1 MRVTFHHHDQVSEV
15 SDSNWAWIIRSLHF
29 EAIIFDCDG
38 TLVDST
44 EAHFL
49 AMQAAAIAQGQV
61 MTKEWYKTLT
71 GLDRKSLFA
80 RFAEATESNFDIAKA
95 CQDSIAAY
103 SEFVAVATPIRK
115 SVDLLREL
123 HTEMPVAVA
132 SNAERDVVNLS
143 LAKTGVPGLISAIA
157 TISDGTAPKPA
168 PDLFL
173 LAAQRLGIQAE
184 RALVIEDSAEG
195 TQAALAA
202 GMSVMRI
209 MEHEPDHA

>member
-1 MRVTFHHHDQVSEV
+1 MGITFHHHGQVSEV
-15 SDSNWAWIIRSLHF
+15 SDSNWASIIRSLSF

-44 EAHFL
+44 KAHFL
-49 AMQAAAIAQGQV
+49 SMQAAAIAQGQV
-61 MTKEWYKTLT
+61 MTEEWYKTLT

-80 RFAEATESNFDIAKA
+80 RFAETIKGDFDIAKA

-103 SEFVAVATPIRK
+103 SEFVAFAAPIRK
-115 SVDLLREL
+115 TVALLREL
-123 HTEMPVAVA
+123 HAEMPVAVA
-132 SNAERDVVNLS
+132 SNAEMDVVQLS
-143 LAKTGVPGLISAIA
+143 LAMTGVAGLISAIA

-209 MEHEPDHA
+209 MELEPDHA

>member
-15 SDSNWAWIIRSLHF
+15 SDSNWAWIIRSLSF
-29 EAIIFDCDG
+29 DAIIFDCDG

-49 AMQAAAIAQGQV
+49 SMQAAAIAQGQV

-80 RFAEATESNFDIAKA
+80 RFAGAAEGDFDIAKA
-95 CQDSIAAY
+95 CQDSISAY
-103 SEFVAVATPIRK
+103 SEFVAVASPIRK
-115 SVDLLREL
+115 SVALLREL
-123 HTEMPVAVA
+123 HAEMPVAVA

-143 LAKTGVPGLISAIA
+143 LAKTGVAGLISAIA

-173 LAAQRLGIQAE
+173 LAAQKLGIQAE

-209 MEHEPDHA
+209 IEHEPDHA

>member
-1 MRVTFHHHDQVSEV
+1 MRATFHHEGRVSEV
-15 SDSNWAWIIRSLHF
+15 SDANWALIIRSLAF
-29 EAIIFDCDG
+29 DAIIFDCDG

-49 AMQAAAIAQGQV
+49 SMRAAAIAQGQV
-61 MTKEWYKTLT
+61 MTKEWYKSLT
-71 GLDRKSLFA
+71 GLDRRSLFV
-80 RFAEATESNFDIAKA
+80 RFAEFKGGHFDIAKA

-103 SEFVAVATPIRK
+103 SDCVSFVTPIK
-115 SVDLLREL
+115 TSVDLLRDL
-123 HTEMPVAVA
+123 HGEMPIAVA
-132 SNAERDVVNLS
+132 SNAEREVVNLS
-143 LAKTGVPGLISAIA
+143 LAKTGVAGLISAIA

-173 LAAQRLGIQAE
+173 LAAKRLGIQAA

-209 MEHEPDHA
+209 IEP